1 MPKNKPLK
9 GEIRVCY
16 SKINHEIMR
25 VKYVSSFLVIH
36 LPDGTKI
43 SGVFSV
49 NNFSKN
55 DFNRYHKD
63 RKLLCDDEV
72 TFSVSQWPPTP
83 EELGVIDMLGY
94 TKLIPVINTAMLKK
108 DAKVRK

>member
-1 MPKNKPLK
+1 MPRNKPLK

-16 SKINHEIMR
+16 SKIENKILGTEH
-25 VKYVSSFLVIH
+25 VAAWLVIN
-36 LPDGTKI
+36 LPDGTRI
-43 SGVFSV
+43 AGVSRK
-49 NNFSKN
+49 NNFSRN

-63 RKLLCDDEV
+63 RKLLYNDEV
-72 TFSVSQWPPTP
+72 IFAVSQWPPTP

-94 TKLIPVINTAMLKK
+94 GKLIPLINTAMLKK